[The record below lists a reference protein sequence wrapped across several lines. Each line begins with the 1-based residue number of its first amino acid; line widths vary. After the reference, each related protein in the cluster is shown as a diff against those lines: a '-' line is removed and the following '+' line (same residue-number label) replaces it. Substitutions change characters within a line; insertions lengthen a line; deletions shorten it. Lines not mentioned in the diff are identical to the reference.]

1 MPSERASLPSVECHP
16 VTLERWPDLEA
27 LFGPRGACGGCWCMW
42 WLLKRSQFVRQ
53 KGEENRRALRHIV
66 DAGGVPGLLAYT
78 DGQPIGWCAVAPRES
93 YAVLERS
100 RILKRIDDAP
110 VWSVVCFFVSKAFRG
125 KGLTTA
131 LLRAAIEYAARH
143 GARIVEGYPVEPKKA
158 RMPDVFAY
166 TGLASA
172 YRRVGFVE
180 VARRSE
186 TRPLMRYFVE
196 DR

>member
-1 MPSERASLPSVECHP
+1 MPSERVSLPSLECHP

-53 KGEENRRALRHIV
+53 KGEDNRRALRHIV
-66 DAGGVPGLLAYT
+66 EAGGVPGLLAYT
-78 DGQPIGWCAVAPRES
+78 AGQPIGWCAVAPRES

-100 RILKRIDDAP
+100 RTLKRIDDAP
-110 VWSVVCFFVSKAFRG
+110 VWSVVCFFVSRAFRG

-131 LLRAAIEYAARH
+131 LLRAAVEYAARH
-143 GARIVEGYPVEPKKA
+143 GARIIEGYPVEPKKA

-172 YRRVGFVE
+172 YRQAGFVE

-186 TRPLMRYFVE
+186 TRPIMRCWVE

>member
-1 MPSERASLPSVECHP
+1 
-16 VTLERWPDLEA
+16 
-27 LFGPRGACGGCWCMW
+27 MW
-42 WLLKRSQFVRQ
+42 WRLKRSQFVKQ
-53 KGEENRRALRHIV
+53 KGEENRRALRHIIE
-66 DAGGVPGLLAYT
+66 AGEIPGLLAYV

-110 VWSVVCFFVSKAFRG
+110 VWSVVCFLVSKAFRG

-131 LLRAAIEYAARH
+131 LLRAAVEYATRH

-172 YRRVGFVE
+172 YRKAGFVE

-186 TRPLMRYFVE
+186 TRPIMRYFVG